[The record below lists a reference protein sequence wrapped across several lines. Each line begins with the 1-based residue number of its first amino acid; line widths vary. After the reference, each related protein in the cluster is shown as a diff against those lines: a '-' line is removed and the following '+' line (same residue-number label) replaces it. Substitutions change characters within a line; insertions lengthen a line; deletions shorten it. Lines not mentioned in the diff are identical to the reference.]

1 MRKTAKLM
9 QDVKPKAAKT
19 LMNNTYVDDICDS
32 AVNAYEAKTLISDVD
47 EVLANGGFQV
57 EKWTSKVA
65 LDSKESSEEVV
76 LGAKHMQRKF

>member
-1 MRKTAKLM
+1 M

-32 AVNAYEAKTLISDVD
+32 AVNAYEAKTLTSDVD